1 MLQTIKERCGI
12 PIEIN
17 VYDEDIDLY
26 LIDCL
31 EDMKA
36 SGVPE
41 RFLNESRPSPQVLTA
56 ATLYVKAYLG
66 DDRTDTEKYLKLY
79 RQKVFRLTMEDD

>member
-1 MLQTIKERCGI
+1 MLQIIKERCGI
-12 PIEIN
+12 PIEVD

-26 LIDCL
+26 LTDCF

-41 RFLNESRPSPQVLTA
+41 RFLSKTKLNPQVLTA

-66 DDRTDTEKYLKLY
+66 EDRTDTEKYLKLY
-79 RQKVFRLTMEDD
+79 RQKVFRLTMEDE